1 MPKDKERKLK
11 KQARKRRLSGDRFS
25 AYVYGT
31 LRKMGWK
38 PSGEK

>member
-1 MPKDKERKLK
+1 MPKKIERKLK
-11 KQARKRRLSGDRFS
+11 ADARRKHLSKKRTG

-38 PSGEK
+38 PRRQR